1 MTIPVKKF
9 GSYYTGQ
16 ILGHRVYAKLKWQD
30 PWELKEHVMCESATW
45 SAAPSMGS
53 ATLYYRYGPGVFP
66 GVEPGDWLAKFD
78 LPTLAFVRIDFDVAR
93 LPDDEE
99 MEANPTIVTRKWYG
113 VVGTLVEAFSGSD
126 VQLTTDD
133 GSGGTQPIYIIQG
146 KQTLNAVGLE
156 WLLDRQYVNRSWY
169 QLGDGLLVN
178 EARRG
183 WAFNMVG
190 PEISRNASRED
201 VEAPNGTFTKIF
213 NYSDRQDLFGSSK
226 YWTTTGIIKYLL
238 GWHMGRNQ
246 AGSVNMPWK
255 LNDLYDLLRNDQT
268 ERPSFGPDI
277 HGTTVWQL
285 LNQLVARQRGY
296 SFYLTVSG
304 DTLTDSEAA
313 EVQLIPFTLTAED
326 IQLPF
331 EIVVAGSG
339 KFEPATIKAN
349 PHQYA
354 IDLTNDR
361 TAGPIVVTKDAFSEY
376 DQVEVYGA
384 RAVHCT
390 SISGGWISRNYTAQ
404 QELDYESGGSGES
417 GYPTGEVAEMQR
429 WHAEYRNRPALQDV
443 YRHFVLETPLDT
455 TVFDNPVFP
464 ADYDDPVNNPDGNG
478 RDLPL
483 EELVIWDKVP
493 LVAGVDYTDQE
504 SFESSSVS
512 GLFGSE
518 FIPLESRQLLEPA
531 IYFEIDNKWYAGDK
545 ISVSQDVESPTE
557 DDNFQFS
564 VRVLPNS
571 KLPGHFYLDVYGQPQ
586 HVIARGDFDPQPDD
600 KVVGGVNYYDSWITL
615 AFLADYH
622 CTARWPEKL
631 SEDPDYNPDATL
643 RVRMIN
649 AGEAYQFHLVLDGT
663 TFGVE
668 DDLRLEVGDK
678 PIIVRDDRDKLKEIA
693 RMAFL
698 WYGKPRRSL
707 QFSTQWITD
716 AFEVG
721 DMITGMIVDRNGNPF
736 EVDDYIGEEI
746 NTCITSITIRN
757 QVGGE
762 NQPPPSVEYKT
773 EFSEL
778 DVISYFT

>member
-1 MTIPVKKF
+1 MPTPVKKF

-146 KQTLNAVGLE
+146 KQTLNAIGLE

-169 QLGDGLLVN
+169 QLDLLGGLVH

-183 WAFNMVG
+183 WAFNMLG
-190 PEISRNASRED
+190 PEVSENASINE
-201 VEAPNGTFTKIF
+201 VEAPNGTFTKVF
-213 NYSDRQDLFGSSK
+213 NYETPGGFLSQFH
-226 YWTTTGIIKYLL
+226 YWTTKDIVKYLL

-246 AGSVNMPWK
+246 ADSVNMPWK

-268 ERPSFGPDI
+268 EQPSLGPDI

-304 DTLTDSEAA
+304 DTLTDSTAA

-331 EIVVAGSG
+331 DMVEAGSNEV
-339 KFEPATIKAN
+339 EPATIKAN

-361 TAGPIVVTKDAFSEY
+361 TAGPIVLTKDAFSEY

-390 SISGGWISRNYTAQ
+390 SIGGGFISKNWTTQ
-404 QELDYESGGSGES
+404 QEIDYESGGSGES

-455 TVFDNPVFP
+455 TSFDNPVFP
-464 ADYDDPVNNPDGNG
+464 ADYDDPVNNPGGNA
-478 RDLPL
+478 RNLPL

-493 LVAGVDYTDQE
+493 LVAGVDYLDQE
-504 SFESSSVS
+504 SFDSSINLI
-512 GLFGSE
+512 GYPP
-518 FIPLESRQLLEPA
+518 IESRQLMEPTA
-531 IYFEIDNKWYAGDK
+531 YFEIDGKWYAGDK
-545 ISVSQDVESPTE
+545 ISVSQDVESPSE

-564 VRVLPNS
+564 VRVLQNS

-586 HVIARGDFDPQPDD
+586 HVIAENEFLPQPDD
-600 KVVGGVNYYDSWITL
+600 KVVGGVNYFDSWITL

-622 CTARWPEKL
+622 CTGRWPEKL
-631 SEDPDYNPDATL
+631 DEDPDYDPDATL

-649 AGEAYQFHLVLDGT
+649 AGDAYQFHLVMDGT
-663 TFGVE
+663 IYGVE
-668 DDLRLEVGDK
+668 DGLLMETQLK
-678 PIIVRDDRDKLKEIA
+678 PIIVRDDRPKLKAIA
-693 RMAFL
+693 KMAYT

-707 QFSTQWITD
+707 QFSTQWVTD
-716 AFEVG
+716 AFEIG
-721 DMITGMIVDRNGNPF
+721 DMITGMIVDRGGNAF
-736 EVDDYIGEEI
+736 EVDSYIGEEI

-757 QVGGE
+757 QLGGE
-762 NQPPPSVEYKT
+762 NQPPPVVEYKT